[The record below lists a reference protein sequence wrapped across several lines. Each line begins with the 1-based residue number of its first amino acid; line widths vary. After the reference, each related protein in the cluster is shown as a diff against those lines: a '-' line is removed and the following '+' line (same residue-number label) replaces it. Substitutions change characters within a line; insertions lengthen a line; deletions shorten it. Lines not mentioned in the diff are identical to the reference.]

1 MINVRAVWQTKRRRR
16 RRQRRGYSL
25 VHVGSAV
32 CSRSTRGGCGRQ
44 YLAPCRSGWVSIDST
59 DRRPHC
65 TSIPTSITSYE
76 PIIYSYKHPSATQW
90 QHRSTIRQWQL
101 SAAISQVNPTLVAQR
116 KQWKTNRDSFCRLRP
131 EWSGLFASS
140 GGSQQQKPSLRELRA
155 RPAGASP
162 ARRFNSTNCIVMSSS
177 LYIVSHEI

>member
-1 MINVRAVWQTKRRRR
+1 MCGLCGKQSVD
-16 RRQRRGYSL
+16 GGG
-25 VHVGSAV
+25 GSAV
-32 CSRSTRGGCGRQ
+32 GTVQCM
-44 YLAPCRSGWVSIDST
+44 LAPQYVAGARGVDVADST
-59 DRRPHC
+59 QLRVARGESVLTLP
-65 TSIPTSITSYE
+65 TAALTVPLYQLALLVTNLQSIANDN
-76 PIIYSYKHPSATQW
+76 HPSATQW

-101 SAAISQVNPTLVAQR
+101 SAAISQVNPTLAAQR